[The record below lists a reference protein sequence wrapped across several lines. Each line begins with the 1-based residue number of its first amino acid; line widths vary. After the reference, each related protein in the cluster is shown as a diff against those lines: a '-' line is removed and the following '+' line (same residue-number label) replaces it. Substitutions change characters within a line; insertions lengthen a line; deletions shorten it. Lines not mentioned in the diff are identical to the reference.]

1 MNTGK
6 RTLLLAMAALLLSW
20 GGLSFAAR
28 GFIESLA
35 VLDQIRPGV
44 TTAEEVTKLLGPP
57 ANIMKFP
64 SQGIETLE
72 YTSYDRL
79 NISIAIGP
87 DGKVRD
93 ITRRT
98 PSF

>member
-1 MNTGK
+1 MNTVR
-6 RTLLLAMAALLLSW
+6 RTLLLAMSAVLLAW
-20 GGLSFAAR
+20 GGSSYAAR
-28 GFIESLA
+28 GFIDSLA
-35 VLDQIRPGV
+35 LLDQIRPGV

-64 SQGIETLE
+64 KQGFDSWE
-72 YTSYDRL
+72 YDSYDRL
-79 NISIAIGP
+79 KISISIGT

-93 ITRRT
+93 VVRRT